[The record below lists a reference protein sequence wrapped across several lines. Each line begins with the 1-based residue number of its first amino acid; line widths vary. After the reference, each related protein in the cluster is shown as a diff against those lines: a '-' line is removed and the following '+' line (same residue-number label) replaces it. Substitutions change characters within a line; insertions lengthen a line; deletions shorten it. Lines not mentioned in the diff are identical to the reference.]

1 MKRLFKSLDKWRYLL
16 ITSLLLAFISA
27 IIALS
32 TPNKLSSLTDVITEG
47 IKPQLTEEK
56 IEEILKD
63 KSIDQKI
70 SKSFYKYLKR

>member
-1 MKRLFKSLDKWRYLL
+1 MPRFGGGRGVPKKSKDFLGSMKRLFKSLDKWRYLL

-47 IKPQLTEEK
+47 SEGVIW
-56 IEEILKD
+56 
-63 KSIDQKI
+63 
-70 SKSFYKYLKR
+70 SKSQK